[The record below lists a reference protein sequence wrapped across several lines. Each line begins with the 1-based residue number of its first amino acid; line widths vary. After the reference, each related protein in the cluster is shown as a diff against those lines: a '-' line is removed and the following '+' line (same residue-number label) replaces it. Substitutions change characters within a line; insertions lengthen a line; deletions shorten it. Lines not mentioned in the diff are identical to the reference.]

1 MQTLTKLL
9 ILTFQILALTAIKL
23 NFVDGT
29 SSSLETSEKSEV
41 LPLKAN
47 EIIYQKPILETEML
61 DSDPNDIYDQEK
73 RAQWN
78 NLQGIGH
85 YLQ

>member
-29 SSSLETSEKSEV
+29 SSSLDASEKSDIV
-41 LPLKAN
+41 PLKAT
-47 EIIYQKPILETEML
+47 EINYPKPDLETDLL
-61 DSDPNDIYDQEK
+61 DSDLIDIYDEEK

-78 NLQGIGH
+78 NLQGIH
-85 YLQ
+85 MS